1 MQFRQRDVQ
10 HYKEKQMLRSDL
22 DLQRE
27 LDDLKRKRALQ
38 REEEKMKKE
47 FKQKDKTLAAVR
59 QLVSSVDLPASA
71 SRSSRSRHRSIGF
84 LEESMST
91 STSSEPDLTSVVAKE
106 NKKRTRAPSAPLLH
120 LDSGTPLSSIQLKK
134 VKLHL

>member
-38 REEEKMKKE
+38 KEEDKLKAE

-71 SRSSRSRHRSIGF
+71 SRSRSSRSRHRSGF
-84 LEESMST
+84 LEESLST
-91 STSSEPDLTSVVAKE
+91 STSSEPDLT
-106 NKKRTRAPSAPLLH
+106 
-120 LDSGTPLSSIQLKK
+120 
-134 VKLHL
+134 